1 LVEPRSVVA
10 VFQAPNSSKDRPVLV
25 ASSSLSGAATEPDFS
40 KSAILRAVARKGLPN
55 LIEATLVPA
64 VLFYVLVVTVS
75 GTAAI
80 IAAMA
85 WAAVAVLRRL
95 AARRSIPSILLLGTV
110 GIVVRTIVGLLT
122 GSMFAYFLQPLATTV
137 ALAALFLGSV
147 LVGRPLI
154 SRLAHDFCPIAPEV
168 LDRPAV
174 VDLFVGLT
182 ILWAGVHMLTAAS
195 TFGMLLS
202 MPVATFVLVKTVTSM
217 GITAV
222 AIVLTVTWSIR
233 VARRENL
240 VFGRAAV

>member
-1 LVEPRSVVA
+1 MS
-10 VFQAPNSSKDRPVLV
+10 QAPSSTAGRPVLV
-25 ASSSLSGAATEPDFS
+25 ARSSLEVAEGAGPDFS
-40 KSAILRAVARKGLPN
+40 RPAILRAVARKGLPN
-55 LIEATLVPA
+55 LIEATLIPA
-64 VLFYVLVVTVS
+64 VLFYLLVVMVS

-85 WAAVAVLRRL
+85 WATVAILRRVV
-95 AARRSIPSILLLGTV
+95 AGRQIPSILLLGTL
-110 GIVVRTIVGLLT
+110 GLVVRTFVGLLS

-137 ALAALFLGSV
+137 ALAAVFVGSV

-168 LDRPAV
+168 LVRPAV
-174 VDLFVGLT
+174 MELFVGLT
-182 ILWAGVHMLTAAS
+182 LLWAGVHLLTAAT
-195 TFGMLLS
+195 TFGMLVS

-217 GITAV
+217 SITAL

-240 VFGRAAV
+240 VFGGVVA